1 MLPSSLYILFMPL
14 KKKKVGSYP
23 NAMIIVSLT
32 AALFLIG
39 FCGLL
44 VMQSKKL
51 ISIIKQNIE
60 VRVMLDK
67 GLDSTQVADIQKKLI
82 ANPFV
87 LNIEGKPQVIFY
99 SKDEAAREFIADRKE
114 DFSAFL
120 GENPLHDSYRVR
132 LEEDYFEDT
141 KLQKIK
147 SDVEKLEGVFE
158 VVYQENLADQ
168 INKNL
173 TKIYIILATFA
184 VIMLIIIVLLMNNT
198 IRLALYSQRFLIR
211 SMQLVGAT
219 NNFIQMPFLKNG
231 AVQGLI
237 SGLIAVGLIVGLQQV
252 ALRQIEG
259 LHMLQEYEKL
269 GFLLLGVVILGVLIG
284 VLSTFQALARYLR
297 MTLDDL
303 Y

>member
-1 MLPSSLYILFMPL
+1 MGLK

-23 NAMIIVSLT
+23 NAMIMASLT
-32 AALFLIG
+32 AALFLVG

-67 GLDSTQVADIQKKLI
+67 DMDSTKVEGIKKTI
-82 ANPFV
+82 ATKPFV
-87 LNIEGKPQVIFY
+87 LNLEGKPQILFF
-99 SKDEAAREFIADRKE
+99 SKDEAAKEFIADTKE
-114 DFSAFL
+114 DFTAFL
-120 GENPLHDSYRVR
+120 GDNPLHDSYRVR
-132 LEEDYFEDT
+132 LQEDYFEDT
-141 KLQKIK
+141 KLKQIK
-147 SDVEKLEGVFE
+147 TELEKLEGVFE

-173 TKIYIILATFA
+173 TKVYLILATFA

-219 NNFIQMPFLKNG
+219 DGFIQKPFLKNG
-231 AVQGLI
+231 MVQGLI
-237 SGLIAVGLIVGLQQV
+237 SGVIAAGLIVALQQV
-252 ALRQIEG
+252 ALMQIEG
-259 LHMLQEYEKL
+259 LHILQEYEKL
-269 GFLLLGVVILGVLIG
+269 GVLLVGVVILGALIG
-284 VLSTFQALARYLR
+284 TASTFQALARYLR
-297 MTLDDL
+297 MALDDL

>member
-1 MLPSSLYILFMPL
+1 MPL

-23 NAMIIVSLT
+23 NAMIIASLT

-67 GLDSTQVADIQKKLI
+67 GLDSNQVTKVYKGIVAR
-82 ANPFV
+82 PFV
-87 LNIEGKPQVIFY
+87 LSIDGKPQVTFF
-99 SKDEAAREFIADRKE
+99 SKDEAAKEFIADTKE
-114 DFSAFL
+114 DFSTLL
-120 GENPLHDSYRVR
+120 GDNPLHDSYRVR
-132 LEEDYFEDT
+132 LQEDYFEDT
-141 KLQKIK
+141 KLKQIK
-147 SDVEKLEGVFE
+147 AELEKNDGVFE

-173 TKIYIILATFA
+173 TKIYLILATFA
-184 VIMLIIIVLLMNNT
+184 VIMLVIIILLMNNT

-219 NNFIQMPFLKNG
+219 NGFIQRPFLKNG

-237 SGLIAVGLIVGLQQV
+237 SGLIAAGLIVALQQL
-252 ALRQIEG
+252 ALHQIEG
-259 LHMLQEYEKL
+259 LHLLQEYDKL
-269 GFLLLGVVILGVLIG
+269 SFLLAGVIILGALIG
-284 VLSTFQALARYLR
+284 IASTFQALARYLR
-297 MTLDDL
+297 MALDDL

>member
-1 MLPSSLYILFMPL
+1 
-14 KKKKVGSYP
+14 
-23 NAMIIVSLT
+23 MIIASLT

-67 GLDSTQVADIQKKLI
+67 GLDSNQVTKVYKGIVAR
-82 ANPFV
+82 PFV
-87 LNIEGKPQVIFY
+87 LSIDGKPQVTFF
-99 SKDEAAREFIADRKE
+99 SKDEAAKEFIADTKE
-114 DFSAFL
+114 DFSTFL
-120 GENPLHDSYRVR
+120 GDNPLHDSYRVR
-132 LEEDYFEDT
+132 LQEDYFEDT
-141 KLQKIK
+141 KLKQIK
-147 SDVEKLEGVFE
+147 AELEKNDGVFE

-173 TKIYIILATFA
+173 TKIYLILATFA
-184 VIMLIIIVLLMNNT
+184 IIMLVIIILLMNNT

-219 NNFIQMPFLKNG
+219 NGFIQRPFLKNG

-237 SGLIAVGLIVGLQQV
+237 SGLIAAGLIVALQQL
-252 ALRQIEG
+252 ALHQIEG
-259 LHMLQEYEKL
+259 LHLLQEYDKL
-269 GFLLLGVVILGVLIG
+269 SFLLAGVIILGALIG
-284 VLSTFQALARYLR
+284 TASTFQALARYLR
-297 MTLDDL
+297 MALDDL

>member
-1 MLPSSLYILFMPL
+1 MPL

-132 LEEDYFEDT
+132 LQEDYFEDT

>member
-1 MLPSSLYILFMPL
+1 MPL

-23 NAMIIVSLT
+23 NAMIIASLT

-67 GLDSTQVADIQKKLI
+67 DLDSAQVSKVYKSIVSR
-82 ANPFV
+82 PFV
-87 LNIEGKPQVIFY
+87 LSIDGKPQVIFF
-99 SKDEAAREFIADRKE
+99 SKDEAAKEFIADTKE
-114 DFSAFL
+114 DFSTFL
-120 GENPLHDSYRVR
+120 GDNPLHDSYRVR
-132 LEEDYFEDT
+132 LQEDFFEDT
-141 KLQKIK
+141 KLKQIK
-147 SDVEKLEGVFE
+147 TELEKNEGVFE

-173 TKIYIILATFA
+173 TKIYLILATFA
-184 VIMLIIIVLLMNNT
+184 IIMLVIIVLLMNNT

-219 NNFIQMPFLKNG
+219 NAFIQRPFLKNG
-231 AVQGLI
+231 AIQGLI
-237 SGLIAVGLIVGLQQV
+237 SGLIAAGLIVALQQI
-252 ALRQIEG
+252 ALHQIEG
-259 LHMLQEYEKL
+259 LHILQEYDKL
-269 GFLLLGVVILGVLIG
+269 GILLVGVIILGALIG
-284 VLSTFQALARYLR
+284 TASTFQALARYLR
-297 MTLDDL
+297 MALDDL

>member
-1 MLPSSLYILFMPL
+1 MPL

-32 AALFLIG
+32 SALFLIG

-67 GLDSTQVADIQKKLI
+67 GLDSTQVADIQKKII
-82 ANPFV
+82 AKPFV
-87 LNIEGKPQVIFY
+87 LNTEGKPSVIFY
-99 SKDEAAREFIADRKE
+99 SKDEAAREFIADTKE

-132 LEEDYFEDT
+132 LNEDYFEDT
-141 KLQKIK
+141 KLKLIKTELEKI
-147 SDVEKLEGVFE
+147 EGIFE

-237 SGLIAVGLIVGLQQV
+237 SGIIAAGLIVGLQQI

-259 LHMLQEYEKL
+259 LHILQEYEKL
-269 GFLLLGVVILGVLIG
+269 GILLVGVIVLGALIG
-284 VLSTFQALARYLR
+284 ILSTFQALARYLR

>member
-1 MLPSSLYILFMPL
+1 
-14 KKKKVGSYP
+14 
-23 NAMIIVSLT
+23 MIIASLT

-67 GLDSTQVADIQKKLI
+67 GLDSNQVTKVYKGIVAR
-82 ANPFV
+82 PFV
-87 LNIEGKPQVIFY
+87 LSIDGKPQVTFF
-99 SKDEAAREFIADRKE
+99 SKDEAAKEFIADTKE
-114 DFSAFL
+114 DFSTFL
-120 GENPLHDSYRVR
+120 GDNPLHDSYRVR
-132 LEEDYFEDT
+132 LQEDYFEDT
-141 KLQKIK
+141 KLKQIK
-147 SDVEKLEGVFE
+147 AELEKNDGVFE

-173 TKIYIILATFA
+173 TKIYLILATFA
-184 VIMLIIIVLLMNNT
+184 VIMLVIIILLMNNT

-219 NNFIQMPFLKNG
+219 NGFIQRPFLKNG

-237 SGLIAVGLIVGLQQV
+237 SGLIAAGLIVALQQL
-252 ALRQIEG
+252 ALHQIEG
-259 LHMLQEYEKL
+259 LHLLQEYDKL
-269 GFLLLGVVILGVLIG
+269 SFLLAGVIILGALIG
-284 VLSTFQALARYLR
+284 IASTFQALARYLR
-297 MTLDDL
+297 MALDDL

>member
-1 MLPSSLYILFMPL
+1 MRRP

-23 NAMIIVSLT
+23 NAMIIASLT

-39 FCGLL
+39 FCGLM

-67 GLDSTQVADIQKKLI
+67 DMDSTQVATLKNKI
-82 ANPFV
+82 V
-87 LNIEGKPQVIFY
+87 GKPYVLVLEGQPQVLFF
-99 SKDEAAREFIADRKE
+99 SKDEAAREFIADTKE
-114 DFSAFL
+114 DFTPFL

-132 LEEDYFEDT
+132 LQEDFFEDT
-141 KLQKIK
+141 KLQQIK
-147 SDVEKLEGVFE
+147 ADLEKVEGVFE

-173 TKIYIILATFA
+173 TKIYVILSTFA

-219 NNFIQMPFLKNG
+219 NGFIQMPFLKNG
-231 AVQGLI
+231 AIQGLI
-237 SGLIAVGLIVGLQQV
+237 SGVIAAGMIVALQQI

-269 GFLLLGVVILGVLIG
+269 GVLLVAVIILGALIG
-284 VLSTFQALARYLR
+284 VASTFQALARYLR
-297 MTLDDL
+297 MALDDL

>member
-1 MLPSSLYILFMPL
+1 MRL

-23 NAMIIVSLT
+23 NAMIIASLT

-44 VMQSKKL
+44 VVQSKKL

-67 GLDSTQVADIQKKLI
+67 DLDSTKVAAIQKTI
-82 ANPFV
+82 ATKPFV
-87 LNIEGKPQVIFY
+87 LNTNGQAQVSFF
-99 SKDEAAREFIADRKE
+99 SKDQAAKEFIADTKE
-114 DFSAFL
+114 DFTTFL
-120 GENPLHDSYRVR
+120 GDNPLHDSYRVR
-132 LEEDYFEDT
+132 LHEDYFEEV
-141 KLQKIK
+141 KLRQIKAELEKI
-147 SDVEKLEGVFE
+147 DGVTE
-158 VVYQENLADQ
+158 AVYQENLADQ

-173 TKIYIILATFA
+173 TKAYIVLATFA

-211 SMQLVGAT
+211 SMQLVGA
-219 NNFIQMPFLKNG
+219 NNSFIQMPFLKNG
-231 AVQGLI
+231 AIQGLL
-237 SGLIAVGLIVGLQQV
+237 SGLIAAGLIVTLQQLS
-252 ALRQIEG
+252 LRYIEG
-259 LHMLQEYEKL
+259 LHILQEYDKL
-269 GFLLLGVVILGVLIG
+269 GIILAGVVILGILIG
-284 VLSTFQALARYLR
+284 VASTYQSLARYLK

>member
-1 MLPSSLYILFMPL
+1 MPL

-23 NAMIIVSLT
+23 NAMIIASLT

-67 GLDSTQVADIQKKLI
+67 DLDSNQVTKVYKSIVAR
-82 ANPFV
+82 PFV
-87 LNIEGKPQVIFY
+87 LSIDGKPQVTFF
-99 SKDEAAREFIADRKE
+99 SKDEAAKEFIADTKE
-114 DFSAFL
+114 DFSTLL
-120 GENPLHDSYRVR
+120 GDNPLHDSYRVR
-132 LEEDYFEDT
+132 LQEDYFEDT
-141 KLQKIK
+141 KLKQIK
-147 SDVEKLEGVFE
+147 AELEKNDGVFE

-173 TKIYIILATFA
+173 TKIYLILATFA
-184 VIMLIIIVLLMNNT
+184 IIMLVIIILLMNNT

-219 NNFIQMPFLKNG
+219 NGFIQRPFLKNG

-237 SGLIAVGLIVGLQQV
+237 SGLIAAGLIVALQQL
-252 ALRQIEG
+252 ALHQIEG
-259 LHMLQEYEKL
+259 LHLLQEYDKL
-269 GFLLLGVVILGVLIG
+269 SFLLAGVIILGALIG
-284 VLSTFQALARYLR
+284 TASTFQALARYLR
-297 MTLDDL
+297 MALDDL

>member
-1 MLPSSLYILFMPL
+1 
-14 KKKKVGSYP
+14 
-23 NAMIIVSLT
+23 
-32 AALFLIG
+32 
-39 FCGLL
+39 
-44 VMQSKKL
+44 
-51 ISIIKQNIE
+51 
-60 VRVMLDK
+60 MLDK

-132 LEEDYFEDT
+132 LQEDYFEDT

>member
-1 MLPSSLYILFMPL
+1 MPQ

-67 GLDSTQVADIQKKLI
+67 DLDSVQVADVQKKI
-82 ANPFV
+82 MAKPFV
-87 LNIEGKPQVIFY
+87 LNLEGKPQVIFY
-99 SKDEAAREFIADRKE
+99 SKDEAAREFIADTKE

-120 GENPLHDSYRVR
+120 GENPLHDSYKVR
-132 LEEDYFEDT
+132 LQEDFFEDT
-141 KLQKIK
+141 KLKQIK
-147 SDVEKLEGVFE
+147 DDIEKLDGVFE

-173 TKIYIILATFA
+173 TKIYIILSTFA

-237 SGLIAVGLIVGLQQV
+237 SGIIAAGLIVGLQQI

-259 LHMLQEYEKL
+259 LQILQEYEKL
-269 GFLLLGVVILGVLIG
+269 GFLLLAVIVLGALIG
-284 VLSTFQALARYLR
+284 IASTFQALARYLR
-297 MTLDDL
+297 MALDDL

>member
-1 MLPSSLYILFMPL
+1 
-14 KKKKVGSYP
+14 
-23 NAMIIVSLT
+23 MIIVSLT

-99 SKDEAAREFIADRKE
+99 SKDEAAREFIADTKE

-132 LEEDYFEDT
+132 LQEDYFEDT

-147 SDVEKLEGVFE
+147 ADVEKFEGVFE

-237 SGLIAVGLIVGLQQV
+237 SGLIAAGLIVGLQQV

-259 LHMLQEYEKL
+259 LHTLQEYEKL
-269 GFLLLGVVILGVLIG
+269 GFLLLGVIILGALIG
-284 VLSTFQALARYLR
+284 ILSTFQALARYLR

>member
-1 MLPSSLYILFMPL
+1 MRL

-23 NAMIIVSLT
+23 NAMIIASLT

-67 GLDSTQVADIQKKLI
+67 DLDSLKVTEIYKTI
-82 ANPFV
+82 ALKPFV
-87 LNIEGKPQVIFY
+87 LNIDGKPQVLFF
-99 SKDEAAREFIADRKE
+99 SKDEAAKEFIADTKE
-114 DFSAFL
+114 DFTTFL
-120 GENPLHDSYRVR
+120 GDNPLHDSYRVR
-132 LEEDYFEDT
+132 LQEDFFEDT
-141 KLQKIK
+141 KLKQIK
-147 SDVEKLEGVFE
+147 ADLEKVEGVFE

-173 TKIYIILATFA
+173 TKVYLILATFA

-219 NNFIQMPFLKNG
+219 DGFIQKPFLKNG
-231 AVQGLI
+231 MVQGLI
-237 SGLIAVGLIVGLQQV
+237 SGIIAIGLIIGLQQL

-259 LHMLQEYEKL
+259 LHILQEYEKL
-269 GFLLLGVVILGVLIG
+269 AFLLVGVVILGVLIG
-284 VLSTFQALARYLR
+284 IASTFQALARYLR
-297 MTLDDL
+297 MALDDL

>member
-1 MLPSSLYILFMPL
+1 
-14 KKKKVGSYP
+14 
-23 NAMIIVSLT
+23 MIIASLT

-67 GLDSTQVADIQKKLI
+67 GLDSNQVTKVYKSIVAR
-82 ANPFV
+82 PFV
-87 LNIEGKPQVIFY
+87 LSIDGKPQVTFF
-99 SKDEAAREFIADRKE
+99 SKDEAAKEFIADTKE
-114 DFSAFL
+114 DFSTFL
-120 GENPLHDSYRVR
+120 GDNPLHDSYRVR
-132 LEEDYFEDT
+132 LQEDYFEDT
-141 KLQKIK
+141 KLKQIK
-147 SDVEKLEGVFE
+147 AELEKNDGVFE

-173 TKIYIILATFA
+173 TKIYLILATFA
-184 VIMLIIIVLLMNNT
+184 VIMLVIIILLMNNT

-219 NNFIQMPFLKNG
+219 NGFIQRPFLKNG

-237 SGLIAVGLIVGLQQV
+237 SGLIAAGLIVALQQI
-252 ALRQIEG
+252 ALHQIEG
-259 LHMLQEYEKL
+259 LHLLQEYDKL
-269 GFLLLGVVILGVLIG
+269 SFLLAGVIILGALIG
-284 VLSTFQALARYLR
+284 IASTFQALARYLR
-297 MTLDDL
+297 MALDDL

>member
-1 MLPSSLYILFMPL
+1 MRL

-23 NAMIIVSLT
+23 NAMIIASLT

-67 GLDSTQVADIQKKLI
+67 DLDSTKVEEIKKTL
-82 ANPFV
+82 AVRPFV
-87 LNIEGKPQVIFY
+87 LNIEGKPQLLFFL
-99 SKDEAAREFIADRKE
+99 KMKPPKKFIADTKE
-114 DFSAFL
+114 DFTAFL
-120 GENPLHDSYRVR
+120 GDNPLHDSYRVR
-132 LEEDYFEDT
+132 LQEDYFEDT
-141 KLQKIK
+141 KLKQIK
-147 SDVEKLEGVFE
+147 AELEKLEGVFE

-173 TKIYIILATFA
+173 TKVYLILATFA

-219 NNFIQMPFLKNG
+219 DGFIQRPFLKNG
-231 AVQGLI
+231 MVQGLI
-237 SGLIAVGLIVGLQQV
+237 SGLIAAGLIVALQQL

-259 LHMLQEYEKL
+259 LHILQEYPKM
-269 GFLLLGVVILGVLIG
+269 GVLLIG
-284 VLSTFQALARYLR
+284 IIVLGILIGIASTFQALARYLR
-297 MTLDDL
+297 MALDDL

>member
-1 MLPSSLYILFMPL
+1 
-14 KKKKVGSYP
+14 
-23 NAMIIVSLT
+23 MIIASLT

-67 GLDSTQVADIQKKLI
+67 GLDSNQVSKVYKGIVAR
-82 ANPFV
+82 PFV
-87 LNIEGKPQVIFY
+87 LSIDGKPQVTFF
-99 SKDEAAREFIADRKE
+99 SKDEAAKEFIADTKE
-114 DFSAFL
+114 DFSTLL
-120 GENPLHDSYRVR
+120 GDNPLHDSYRVR
-132 LEEDYFEDT
+132 LQEDYFEDT
-141 KLQKIK
+141 KLKQIK
-147 SDVEKLEGVFE
+147 AELEKNDGVFE

-173 TKIYIILATFA
+173 TKIYLILATFA
-184 VIMLIIIVLLMNNT
+184 IIMLVIIILLMNNT

-219 NNFIQMPFLKNG
+219 NGFIQRPFLKNG

-237 SGLIAVGLIVGLQQV
+237 SGLIAAGLIVALQQL
-252 ALRQIEG
+252 ALHQIEG
-259 LHMLQEYEKL
+259 LHLLQEYDKL
-269 GFLLLGVVILGVLIG
+269 SFLLAGVIILGALIG
-284 VLSTFQALARYLR
+284 TASTFQALARYLR
-297 MTLDDL
+297 MALDDL

>member
-1 MLPSSLYILFMPL
+1 MPL

-23 NAMIIVSLT
+23 NAMIIASLT

-67 GLDSTQVADIQKKLI
+67 GLDSNQVTKVYKSIVAR
-82 ANPFV
+82 PFV
-87 LNIEGKPQVIFY
+87 LSIDGKPQVTFF
-99 SKDEAAREFIADRKE
+99 SKDEAAKEFIADTKE
-114 DFSAFL
+114 DFSTLL
-120 GENPLHDSYRVR
+120 GDNPLHDSYRVR
-132 LEEDYFEDT
+132 LQEDYFEDT
-141 KLQKIK
+141 KLKQIK
-147 SDVEKLEGVFE
+147 AEVEKNEGVFE

-173 TKIYIILATFA
+173 TKIYLILATFA
-184 VIMLIIIVLLMNNT
+184 VIMLVIIILLMNNT

-219 NNFIQMPFLKNG
+219 NGFIQRPFLKNG
-231 AVQGLI
+231 AVQGFI
-237 SGLIAVGLIVGLQQV
+237 SGLIAAGLIVALQQI
-252 ALRQIEG
+252 ALHQIEG
-259 LHMLQEYEKL
+259 LHLLQEYDKL
-269 GFLLLGVVILGVLIG
+269 SFLLAGVIILGALIG
-284 VLSTFQALARYLR
+284 TASTFQALARYLR
-297 MTLDDL
+297 MALDDL

>member
-1 MLPSSLYILFMPL
+1 MPL

-23 NAMIIVSLT
+23 NAMIIASLT

-67 GLDSTQVADIQKKLI
+67 ELDSARVEEVYKKI
-82 ANPFV
+82 AVNPFV
-87 LNIEGKPQVIFY
+87 LNMEGKPQVTFF
-99 SKDEAAREFIADRKE
+99 SKDEAAREFITDTKE
-114 DFSAFL
+114 DFTAFL
-120 GENPLHDSYRVR
+120 GENPLHDSFRVR
-132 LEEDYFEDT
+132 LQEDFFEDA
-141 KLQKIK
+141 KLKQIKAALEKI
-147 SDVEKLEGVFE
+147 EGVYE

-173 TKIYIILATFA
+173 TKIYLILATFA
-184 VIMLIIIVLLMNNT
+184 VIMLVIIVLLMNNT

-219 NNFIQMPFLKNG
+219 DGFIQRPFLKNG

-237 SGLIAVGLIVGLQQV
+237 SGLIAAGLIVAIQQV

-259 LHMLQEYEKL
+259 LHILQEYEKL
-269 GFLLLGVVILGVLIG
+269 GFLLLAVIILGALIG
-284 VLSTFQALARYLR
+284 IASTFQALARYLR
-297 MTLDDL
+297 MALDDL

>member
-1 MLPSSLYILFMPL
+1 MRL

-23 NAMIIVSLT
+23 NAMIIASLT

-44 VMQSKKL
+44 VVQSKKL

-67 GLDSTQVADIQKKLI
+67 DLDSLKVATIEKKI
-82 ANPFV
+82 VQQPFV
-87 LNIEGKPQVIFY
+87 LFTDSKPQVFFF
-99 SKDEAAREFIADRKE
+99 SKDEAAKAFIADTKE
-114 DFSAFL
+114 DFTAFI

-132 LEEDYFEDT
+132 LQEEFFEDS
-141 KLQKIK
+141 KLRQIKADLEKI
-147 SDVEKLEGVFE
+147 EGVFE

-173 TKIYIILATFA
+173 TKVYLILATFA

-219 NNFIQMPFLKNG
+219 NSFIQRPFLKNG

-237 SGLIAVGLIVGLQQV
+237 SGLIAAGLIVIIQQV

-259 LHMLQEYEKL
+259 LHILQEYPKL
-269 GFLLLGVVILGVLIG
+269 GILLLGVVILGVLIG
-284 VLSTFQALARYLR
+284 IASTFQALARYLR

>member
-1 MLPSSLYILFMPL
+1 MPL

-23 NAMIIVSLT
+23 NAMIIASLT

-67 GLDSTQVADIQKKLI
+67 ELDSTQVADVHKKI
-82 ANPFV
+82 AVKPFV
-87 LNIEGKPQVIFY
+87 LNIEGKPQVSFF
-99 SKDEAAREFIADRKE
+99 SKDEAAKEFITDTKE
-114 DFSAFL
+114 DFTAFL

-132 LEEDYFEDT
+132 LQEDFFEDT
-141 KLQKIK
+141 KLKLIKAELEKI
-147 SDVEKLEGVFE
+147 EGVFE

-173 TKIYIILATFA
+173 TKIYLILATFA

-219 NNFIQMPFLKNG
+219 DGFIQKPFLKNG

-237 SGLIAVGLIVGLQQV
+237 SGIIAAGLIVALQQI

-259 LHMLQEYEKL
+259 LHILQEYEKL
-269 GFLLLGVVILGVLIG
+269 GFLLLTVVLLGALIG
-284 VLSTFQALARYLR
+284 IASTFQALARYLR
-297 MTLDDL
+297 MALDDL

>member
-1 MLPSSLYILFMPL
+1 MPL

-67 GLDSTQVADIQKKLI
+67 GLDSAQVADIQKKII
-82 ANPFV
+82 AKPFV
-87 LNIEGKPQVIFY
+87 LNTEGKPSVIFY
-99 SKDEAAREFIADRKE
+99 SKDEAAREFIADTKE

-132 LEEDYFEDT
+132 LMEDYFEDT
-141 KLQKIK
+141 KLKLIKTELEKI
-147 SDVEKLEGVFE
+147 EGIFE

-219 NNFIQMPFLKNG
+219 DNFIQMPFLKNG

-237 SGLIAVGLIVGLQQV
+237 SGFIAAALIVGLQQI

-259 LHMLQEYEKL
+259 LLILQEYQKL
-269 GFLLLGVVILGVLIG
+269 GILLIG
-284 VLSTFQALARYLR
+284 VIILGALIGILSTFQALARYLR

>member
-1 MLPSSLYILFMPL
+1 MPL

-23 NAMIIVSLT
+23 NAMIIASLT

-67 GLDSTQVADIQKKLI
+67 ELDSTQVADIQKKI
-82 ANPFV
+82 AVMPFV
-87 LNIEGKPQVIFY
+87 LNLDGKPQVVFF
-99 SKDEAAREFIADRKE
+99 SKDEAAKEFIADTKE
-114 DFSAFL
+114 DFTAFL

-132 LEEDYFEDT
+132 LQEDFFEDT
-141 KLQKIK
+141 KLKQIKTELEKI
-147 SDVEKLEGVFE
+147 EGIFE

-219 NNFIQMPFLKNG
+219 NGFIQKPFLKNG

-237 SGLIAVGLIVGLQQV
+237 SGVIAAGLIVALQQV

-259 LHMLQEYEKL
+259 LHLLQEYEKL
-269 GFLLLGVVILGVLIG
+269 VILLIG
-284 VLSTFQALARYLR
+284 VIILGALIGIASTFQALARYLR
-297 MTLDDL
+297 MALDDL

>member
-1 MLPSSLYILFMPL
+1 
-14 KKKKVGSYP
+14 
-23 NAMIIVSLT
+23 MIIASLT

-67 GLDSTQVADIQKKLI
+67 GLDSNQVTKVYKGIVAR
-82 ANPFV
+82 PFV
-87 LNIEGKPQVIFY
+87 LSIDGKPQVTFF
-99 SKDEAAREFIADRKE
+99 SKDEAAKEFIADTKE
-114 DFSAFL
+114 DFSTLL
-120 GENPLHDSYRVR
+120 GDNPLHDSYRVR
-132 LEEDYFEDT
+132 LQEDYFEDT
-141 KLQKIK
+141 KLKQIK
-147 SDVEKLEGVFE
+147 AELEKNDGVFE

-173 TKIYIILATFA
+173 TKIYLILATFA
-184 VIMLIIIVLLMNNT
+184 VIMLVIIILLMNNT

-219 NNFIQMPFLKNG
+219 NGFIQRPFLKNG

-237 SGLIAVGLIVGLQQV
+237 SGLIAAGLIVALQQL
-252 ALRQIEG
+252 ALHQIEG
-259 LHMLQEYEKL
+259 LHLLQEYDKL
-269 GFLLLGVVILGVLIG
+269 SFLLAGVIILGALIG
-284 VLSTFQALARYLR
+284 IASTFQALARYLR
-297 MTLDDL
+297 MALDDL

>member
-1 MLPSSLYILFMPL
+1 
-14 KKKKVGSYP
+14 
-23 NAMIIVSLT
+23 MIIASLT

-67 GLDSTQVADIQKKLI
+67 GLDSNQVTKVYKSIVAR
-82 ANPFV
+82 PFV
-87 LNIEGKPQVIFY
+87 LSIDGKPQVTFF
-99 SKDEAAREFIADRKE
+99 SKDEAAKEFIADTKE
-114 DFSAFL
+114 DFSTLL
-120 GENPLHDSYRVR
+120 GDNPLHDSYRVR
-132 LEEDYFEDT
+132 LQEDYFEDT
-141 KLQKIK
+141 KLKQIK
-147 SDVEKLEGVFE
+147 AELEKNDGVFE

-173 TKIYIILATFA
+173 TKIYLILATFA
-184 VIMLIIIVLLMNNT
+184 VIMLVIIILLMNNT

-219 NNFIQMPFLKNG
+219 NGFIQRPFLKNG

-237 SGLIAVGLIVGLQQV
+237 SGLIAAGLIVALQQL
-252 ALRQIEG
+252 ALHQIEG
-259 LHMLQEYEKL
+259 LHLLQEYDKL
-269 GFLLLGVVILGVLIG
+269 SFLLAGVIILGALIG
-284 VLSTFQALARYLR
+284 IASTFQALARYLR
-297 MTLDDL
+297 MALDDL

>member
-1 MLPSSLYILFMPL
+1 MPL

-23 NAMIIVSLT
+23 NAMIIASLT

-67 GLDSTQVADIQKKLI
+67 GLDSNQVTKVYKSIVAR
-82 ANPFV
+82 PFV
-87 LNIEGKPQVIFY
+87 LSIDGKPQVTFF
-99 SKDEAAREFIADRKE
+99 SKDEAAKEFIADTKE
-114 DFSAFL
+114 DFSTLL
-120 GENPLHDSYRVR
+120 GDNPLHDSYRVR
-132 LEEDYFEDT
+132 LQEDYFEDT
-141 KLQKIK
+141 KLKQIK
-147 SDVEKLEGVFE
+147 AELEKNDGVFE

-173 TKIYIILATFA
+173 TKIYLILATFA
-184 VIMLIIIVLLMNNT
+184 IIMLVIIILLMNNT

-219 NNFIQMPFLKNG
+219 NGFIQRPFLKNG

-237 SGLIAVGLIVGLQQV
+237 SGLIAAGLIVALQQL
-252 ALRQIEG
+252 ALHQIEG
-259 LHMLQEYEKL
+259 LHLLQEYDKL
-269 GFLLLGVVILGVLIG
+269 SFLLAGVIILGALIG
-284 VLSTFQALARYLR
+284 TASTFQALARYLR
-297 MTLDDL
+297 MALDDL